1 MSRLNWLIPGLVTL
15 ALTAACGP
23 VEVRIGE
30 AEGAKPMNG
39 ALVAAVDTTPSS
51 TFQCGN
57 TITAQDTVQTYTVT
71 TRVVTGGCEFTFDQ
85 DVEVIAKGDYDVIKD
100 FRSAVHFVNRVEVA
114 VRKLDFLDDNGA
126 KMELD
131 THIRDLELWVND
143 EQILNMEQVRA
154 VPRTVVLAG
163 PALALIK
170 QAVKNRVACTLHV
183 KARVVLLDTAT
194 RSGVR
199 CEYASQPT
207 YIMSTSEL

>member
-1 MSRLNWLIPGLVTL
+1 M
-15 ALTAACGP
+15 
-23 VEVRIGE
+23 
-30 AEGAKPMNG
+30 
-39 ALVAAVDTTPSS
+39 DTTPTS
-51 TFQCGN
+51 TFQCGQV
-57 TITAQDTVQTYTVT
+57 ITAEDTVQTYTVT

-131 THIRDLELWVND
+131 THVRDLELWVND
-143 EQILNMEQVRA
+143 EQILNMEQVRNA
-154 VPRTVVLAG
+154 PRTVVLAG

-170 QAVKNRVACTLHV
+170 QAVKNKEACTLHV
-183 KARVVLLDTAT
+183 KARVVLLDSAT

-199 CEYASQPT
+199 CEYESQPT
-207 YIMSTSEL
+207 YIVSTSEI